1 MSSKPVDVSN
11 GIYCESVYVF
21 EAPVRIW
28 HWTNALSM
36 VVLASTGYLIAN
48 PLPSL
53 SGEASD
59 HFMMGNLR
67 LIHFIAAYVFAI
79 GFLVRIYWALVGNT
93 YSREIFYLPLWRR
106 QWWKE
111 LYHKICFYLF
121 MTCEIHENPGH
132 NPLAQI
138 AMFFLNT
145 LVSLFMRFSGFALY
159 SEGLGEGSWADR
171 LFGWVIPL
179 LGGSQSVR
187 MWHLLGMWLLVT
199 FVIIHIYMSIRA
211 DIISRQASISTII
224 NGWRRRVL

>member
-1 MSSKPVDVSN
+1 MSSKAVKVTQDPV
-11 GIYCESVYVF
+11 YPVYVF
-21 EAPVRIW
+21 QAPVRIW
-28 HWTNALSM
+28 HWTNALSV

-48 PLPSL
+48 PLPSI

-79 GFLVRIYWALVGNT
+79 GFLVRIYWALVGNQ
-93 YSREIFYLPLWRR
+93 YSREIFYLPLWRP

-121 MTCEIHENPGH
+121 MTCEIHETPGH

-138 AMFFLNT
+138 AMFLNT
-145 LVSLFMRFSGFALY
+145 LLTFFMIFTGFALY
-159 SEGLGEGSWADR
+159 GEGLGQGSWADS
-171 LFGWVIPL
+171 LFGWVMPL
-179 LGGSQSVR
+179 VGDSQSVR
-187 MWHLLGMWLLVT
+187 MWHLLGMWLVVA
-199 FVIIHIYMSIRA
+199 FVVIHIYMSVRA
-211 DIISRQASISTII
+211 DVISRQASISTII